1 MEMKPTPKALFSP
14 FTMGGL
20 LLNNRVVL
28 APLTRARA
36 GAPRMANALMA
47 EYYAQRAGAGLLIAE
62 ATTISPQAN
71 GWVGSPGIYTDEQGE
86 AWKQVVDAVHERG
99 SRIFLQLWHTG
110 RASHSDFLG
119 GELPVAPSAI
129 RINGKGVRT
138 PFGNK
143 PHETPRALDTKELP
157 GIVADYVAA
166 AKRARDAGFDG
177 VEIHSANG
185 YLLDQFLQSKSNRR
199 NDAYG
204 GSIEN
209 RFRLLREVVEGVCGA
224 FPAARVGVRLAPNG
238 ASNDMGSP
246 DFRETFTYAA
256 EQLDAYGLAYLHVM
270 DGLAFGSHQL
280 GEPMTLEEFRAVFR
294 GPLMGNS
301 GYDAE
306 SAEAAIVRG
315 AADLIAIGRP
325 FLANPDLV
333 ERYRNGWPLA
343 PLADPAT
350 WYSGEPTSAGYTDFP
365 THASAARK
373 VKAA

>member
-1 MEMKPTPKALFSP
+1 MRPTPKALFSP
-14 FTMGGL
+14 FAMGGL
-20 LLNNRVVL
+20 LLDNRVVL

-36 GAPRMANALMA
+36 GASRMANALMA

-129 RINGKGVRT
+129 RINGGGVPT
-138 PFGNK
+138 SFGKK

-166 AKRARDAGFDG
+166 TKRARAAGFDG

-185 YLLDQFLQSKSNRR
+185 YLLDQFLQSKTNRR

-209 RFRLLREVVEGVCGA
+209 RFRLLREVVEGVCSE
-224 FPAARVGVRLAPNG
+224 FSAARVGVRLAPNG
-238 ASNDMGSP
+238 AFNDMGSP

-256 EQLDAYGLAYLHVM
+256 EQLDAFSLAYLHVM
-270 DGLAFGSHQL
+270 DGLAFGSHQFGKL
-280 GEPMTLEEFRAVFR
+280 MTLEEFRAVFR

-315 AADLIAIGRP
+315 AADLIAIGPPSSPTRTWWSVTATGGLSLRSPTPPPGTPASRRP
-325 FLANPDLV
+325 
-333 ERYRNGWPLA
+333 R
-343 PLADPAT
+343 AT
-350 WYSGEPTSAGYTDFP
+350 PTSPLTLP
-365 THASAARK
+365 PRAR
-373 VKAA
+373 